1 MKRLSQPLLIST
13 NFTRYEADEWYFE
26 LVVVVEKLKKESNIA
41 SLGKFVYAEW
51 CKWDKQLIIS
61 SIQIST
67 LEESPWRT

>member
-13 NFTRYEADEWYFE
+13 NFTRYEDDEWYFE

-51 CKWDKQLIIS
+51 CKWDKAVKNS
-61 SIQIST
+61 SLQSSF
-67 LEESPWRT
+67 LEEPP